1 MEHKGTLKTA
11 AWMISRQAQNMCR
24 NCEYRTGGEEKV
36 VFERDAEREWGKRG
50 REINKRVICNTGGRT
65 K

>member
-1 MEHKGTLKTA
+1 
-11 AWMISRQAQNMCR
+11 MCR

-36 VFERDAEREWGKRG
+36 VFERDAGREWGKRG